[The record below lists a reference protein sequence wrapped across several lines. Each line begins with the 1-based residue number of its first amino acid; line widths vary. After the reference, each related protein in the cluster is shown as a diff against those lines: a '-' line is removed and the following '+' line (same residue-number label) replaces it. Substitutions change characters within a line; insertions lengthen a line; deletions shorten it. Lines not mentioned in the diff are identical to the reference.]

1 MGLALVKVTEVSGA
15 CRKDFETALL
25 QLGDITRKV
34 EQRLTISVNNSIE
47 QHYEEQLYEYEQ
59 VKITI
64 HSLLKQ

>member
-1 MGLALVKVTEVSGA
+1 MKVTEVSGA

-59 VKITI
+59 VKLTI